1 LGESSCYSMVYSRL
15 GEHARTGDCTLLDHA
30 GRLLLECPEWSL
42 LSVYISYASLCDRLP
57 ELTSKFYSA
66 LKLFMETLDCESLEG
81 GYRITCYS
89 AKRLAYHVEPKMRE
103 VTPGE
108 EWLLRRILH
117 NMSREELLHA
127 LCKALGIISYLE
139 IERSHRP

>member
-15 GEHARTGDCTLLDHA
+15 EEHARTGDCTLLDNA

-57 ELTSKFYSA
+57 EFTLKFYSA
-66 LKLFMETLDCESLEG
+66 LKLFIETLDCESLEG

-89 AKRLAYHVEPKMRE
+89 TKRLVYHVEPKMRE

-117 NMSREELLHA
+117 NMSREKLLHA

-139 IERSHRP
+139 IGGSHRP